1 MERSQDLTEQLVNL
15 DITSPDFTLET
26 YGLHSMAL
34 RFHLEGIAEFTCLE
48 TLKLD
53 LVEPEEN
60 E

>member
-1 MERSQDLTEQLVNL
+1 MERSQDLTEQLLNL

-34 RFHLEGIAEFTCLE
+34 RFHLEGIAELADLDA
-48 TLKLD
+48 LKLD
-53 LVEPEEN
+53 LVEPEED